1 MSRSIVLFALIAGAA
16 VFAEAAPVFT
26 DTFTNGSTL
35 FGSSVPGGTP
45 TASFTSYQLA
55 SGGRN
60 AAVSSFVNTVS
71 GSALRLTWSGSG
83 SSNLAEGAAIFTTTP
98 VALTAP
104 GDAINVRYT
113 FTNSGNVMSGPMQ
126 GANSAIGIG
135 LFNSNGSLPLTGT
148 ALANNGMSA
157 TNGALAAGGVQGWT
171 GYTATTPINGSNG
184 NIYTRAAQTTGTA
197 SNNQSLARLGSSSN
211 YANPAAVAIGSSR
224 ASTVLL
230 TTGSQYTFD
239 YTLTLLATGSIQAT
253 QQLFAG
259 AGVGGSL
266 LFSQS
271 GTAFGGNLVATSFDG
286 LSFGLRSVLT
296 TGSVAAAP
304 LMDIN
309 SVTVTAT
316 LVPEP
321 TSSVAIASSL
331 GMAAMMVLRRRRRQ
345 PD

>member
-1 MSRSIVLFALIAGAA
+1 MSRSIVLSALLACTAVSAGAA
-16 VFAEAAPVFT
+16 PIFT
-26 DTFTNGSTL
+26 DNFTNGSTL

-83 SSNLAEGAAIFTTTP
+83 SSNLAEGSAIFTTTP

-113 FTNSGNVMSGPMQ
+113 FTNSGNIMSGPMR
-126 GANSAIGIG
+126 GANSALGIG

-171 GYTATTPINGSNG
+171 GYVGTIPINGSSG
-184 NIYTRAAQTTGTA
+184 NVYTRAAQTGTA
-197 SNNQSLARLGSSSN
+197 SNNQSLARFGSSAN
-211 YANPAAVAIGSSR
+211 YANPAAATIGSSTV
-224 ASTVLL
+224 STVLL
-230 TTGSQYTFD
+230 TTGTQYTFD
-239 YTLTLLATGSIQAT
+239 YTLTLLASGSIQAT

-259 AGVGGSL
+259 VGVGGSL
-266 LFSQS
+266 LYAQS
-271 GTAFGGNLVATSFDG
+271 GTASGANLVATAFDG
-286 LSFGLRSVLT
+286 FSFGLRSVV
-296 TGSVAAAP
+296 TGGSTAAAP
-304 LMDIN
+304 LMDMDSI
-309 SVTVTAT
+309 TVTAT

-321 TSSVAIASSL
+321 TSSVAIVSTL
-331 GMAAMMVLRRRRRQ
+331 GMAVLMYRRRRARQ
-345 PD
+345 AE

>member
-26 DTFTNGSTL
+26 DTFTDGSTL
-35 FGSSVPGGTP
+35 FGSSVPGGSP

-148 ALANNGMSA
+148 ALANNGMSN
-157 TNGALAAGGVQGWT
+157 TNGVLAAGGVQGWT

-184 NIYTRAAQTTGTA
+184 NIYTRAAQTGTA

-211 YANPAAVAIGSSR
+211 YANPGAVAIGSSR

-296 TGSVAAAP
+296 TGSVAAPP

-321 TSSVAIASSL
+321 TSSVAIVSSL